1 MTTTTGVKG
10 FFKGLRHITQIFE
23 EGKERDIQIGFPTD
37 VKHVAHIGSDGPASN
52 APSWMSDFNSQ
63 GNENAQVVSR
73 RDANNNPTGEGVG
86 LQELLPPPEKQKLKK
101 TRRKS
106 ESHHGSPPRRNSNVL
121 PSELVPRPSRRHH
134 RSRHAS
140 LDSSNDPSLRRRRV
154 IVSANDE
161 EGSNHLSDSS
171 SASHRKSSSS
181 RHRKVKGSG
190 GGEVSGR
197 KTKAKPEKSTVQSDG
212 ICNDNNT
219 SDKD

>member
-1 MTTTTGVKG
+1 MSTSVKG
-10 FFKGLRHITQIFE
+10 FFKGLRNITQIFDE
-23 EGKERDIQIGFPTD
+23 SKEHDIKIGFPTD

-52 APSWMSDFNSQ
+52 APSWMNDFNPQ

-73 RDANNNPTGEGVG
+73 RDANNNPMGEGVG
-86 LQELLPPPEKQKLKK
+86 LQELLPTSDKPKHKK

-106 ESHHGSPPRRNSNVL
+106 ASQHGSPPRRNSNVL
-121 PSELVPRPSRRHH
+121 PSELLPKPSRRHH

-140 LDSSNDPSLRRRRV
+140 LDSSNDPSLRRKRV
-154 IVSANDE
+154 VVSANDE

-171 SASHRKSSSS
+171 SASHRKSSS

-190 GGEVSGR
+190 GGEVSMK
-197 KTKAKPEKSTVQSDG
+197 KTKARPEKSTTVQSEEG